1 MSSLA
6 RWGNYSARS
15 HDRDSDQYTFQYTF
29 RSAAPTGIRYST
41 SAAELADSSSQIQ
54 SWQTT
59 ILEGIFHRS
68 ETGNHQELAAEPF
81 NNPLRARVN
90 NQLTHDRL
98 RFTWPALCHRNSEFP
113 ILTDYTPAELRFVN
127 TRR

>member
-15 HDRDSDQYTFQYTF
+15 HDRDSDQYTF

-41 SAAELADSSSQIQ
+41 STAELRDSSSQIQ
-54 SWQTT
+54 SRQTT

-68 ETGNHQELAAEPF
+68 ETGNHQELAAEPL
-81 NNPLRARVN
+81 NNPLRAHVN
-90 NQLTHDRL
+90 NQLTHDGL
-98 RFTWPALCHRNSEFP
+98 RVTWPALCHRNSEFP
-113 ILTDYTPAELRFVN
+113 VCRLFVQVD
-127 TRR
+127 RI